1 MARHSVQKTVL
12 ITVKDRLRKLT
23 SRLDGRSTPIAILLL
38 LSACGTT
45 PPAPTNA
52 PSQNVATSEVAP
64 PNHPDVAR
72 EEAAPVIASSRQQDN
87 IRSEKKLSK
96 RYISFAPNEQSLDEA
111 NRKKLHDYAQ
121 ELKNRP
127 KTVVVIKAFSYG
139 AGSRAYTLA
148 ALENQLRAVSGA
160 LQESGIQKTRIRQV
174 LTGQRFQKKLC
185 PTQECRNGYQIVEI
199 DWKD

>member
-1 MARHSVQKTVL
+1 MARHSVAKTVL
-12 ITVKDRLRKLT
+12 ITLKDRLCKVK

-45 PPAPTNA
+45 PPAATNA
-52 PSQNVATSEVAP
+52 PSQNLATSEVAP
-64 PNHPDVAR
+64 LNPPDAAR
-72 EEAAPVIASSRQQDN
+72 EEAPPLIAASRQDN

-96 RYISFAPNEQSLDEA
+96 RYISFAPNELSLDEA
-111 NRKKLHDYAQ
+111 NRKKLHGYAQ

-174 LTGQRFQKKLC
+174 LMGQRFQKKFC
-185 PTQECRNGYQIVEI
+185 PTQECSNGYQIVEI